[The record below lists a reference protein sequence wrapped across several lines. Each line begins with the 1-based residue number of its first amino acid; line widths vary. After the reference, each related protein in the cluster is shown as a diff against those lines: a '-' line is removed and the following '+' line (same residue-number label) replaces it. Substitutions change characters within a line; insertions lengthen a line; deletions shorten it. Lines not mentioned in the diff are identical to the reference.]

1 MRPDMWRPPVE
12 LTAEER
18 AVVGLMKQKSRL
30 FVFLRQ
36 WRHELLDEGF
46 QAELAAVYE
55 GRGKPPIPP
64 AQLALA
70 TILQAYTG
78 LSDEDVVEEVTT
90 DRRWQL
96 VLDCLGSTGAPF
108 GKGTLWRFRQLL
120 IRADLDRRLV
130 ERTVAVAQQRG
141 GFGSRALRAALD
153 ASPLWGAGRVEDTYN
168 LLGHA
173 LRSAVSVLARQQGRG
188 LADVAATAG
197 VPELSRSS
205 LKAALDVD
213 WDDATARTA
222 ALTRVLEMVTAVAT
236 YVAGQEDVP
245 SGCRAAVAIAD
256 QIQAQDVVR
265 AVDGTPALGH
275 GVARD
280 RRISVTDGEMRHGRK
295 SRTERVDGFKRHILR
310 DLDSGLVHAVALT
323 AANVPESAATT
334 ALHDDL
340 AHQGCSIAELHVD
353 RGYLASSLVRD
364 RPPHRRIIAK
374 PWPIRNGDRFPKTDF
389 PLDWTSRTLRC
400 PAGQV
405 RPVTPGTI
413 VRFPAETCTACALRT
428 QCTTSAH
435 GRSVAIHSDERL
447 LAELRTL
454 QHSPDG
460 RARLRERVAV
470 EHGLAHIGHWQG
482 RRARYRGQRKNLFDL
497 RRAAVVH
504 NLFVIARRWPTPATR
519 AA

>member
-1 MRPDMWRPPVE
+1 MRPEMWRPPVE
-12 LTAEER
+12 LTADER
-18 AVVGLMKQKSRL
+18 AVVGLMKQESRL
-30 FVFLRQ
+30 FLFLRR

-46 QAELAAVYE
+46 QAELAALYD
-55 GRGKPPIPP
+55 GRGKPPAPP

-78 LSDEDVVEEVTT
+78 LSDEDVVEEAAAN
-90 DRRWQL
+90 RRWQL
-96 VLDCLGSTGAPF
+96 VLDCLGTGGAPF

-120 IRADLDRRLV
+120 MGADLDRRLV

-188 LADVAATAG
+188 LADVASSVG

-213 WDDATARTA
+213 WDDPAARTA

-236 YVAGQEDVP
+236 YVAADAGVP
-245 SGCRAAVAIAD
+245 AGAHAAVAVAG
-256 QIQAQDVVR
+256 QIRSQDVAR
-265 AVDGTPALGH
+265 APDGTPVLGQ

-280 RRISVTDGEMRHGRK
+280 RRISVEDGEMRHGRK
-295 SRTERVDGFKRHILR
+295 SRTERVDGYKRHILR
-310 DLDSGLVHAVALT
+310 DLDSGLIRAVAVT
-323 AANVPESAATT
+323 AANAPESAATP
-334 ALHDDL
+334 ALEADL
-340 AHQGCSIAELHVD
+340 DRQGCAIAELHID
-353 RGYLASSLVRD
+353 RGYLASPLVRD
-364 RPPHRRIIAK
+364 RPPERRIVGK
-374 PWPIRNGDRFPKTDF
+374 PWPVHNGGRFTKLAF
-389 PLDWTSRTLRC
+389 AVDWDARTLTC
-400 PAGQV
+400 PAGAVQ
-405 RPVTPGTI
+405 PASPGTT
-413 VRFPAETCTACALRT
+413 VRFPAATCAACGLRA

-435 GRSVAIHSDERL
+435 GRSVAIHRDEQL
-447 LAELRTL
+447 LTELRGL
-454 QHSPDG
+454 QRTPDG

-470 EHGLAHIGHWQG
+470 EHGLAHVGRWQG
-482 RRARYRGQRKNLFDL
+482 RRARYRGVRKNLFDL

-504 NLFVIARRWPTPATR
+504 NLFVIARRYPAS
-519 AA
+519 AAA

>member
-1 MRPDMWRPPVE
+1 MRPEVWRPPVE
-12 LTAEER
+12 LTVDER

-30 FVFLRQ
+30 YVFLRT

-46 QAELAAVYE
+46 QSELAAVYE
-55 GRGKPPIPP
+55 GRGKPPVPP

-96 VLDCLGSTGAPF
+96 VLDCLGTRQAPF

-120 IRADLDRRLV
+120 MRADLDRRLV

-188 LADVAATAG
+188 LADIATAAG

-222 ALTRVLEMVTAVAT
+222 ALVRVLEMVTAVAT
-236 YVAGQEDVP
+236 YVAAHGDAP
-245 SGCRAAVAIAD
+245 RGAHAAVAIAD

-265 AVDGTPALGH
+265 GADGQPALGH

-295 SRTERVDGFKRHILR
+295 SRTERVDGYKRHIVR
-310 DLDSGLVHAVALT
+310 DLDTGLIHAVAVT
-323 AANVPESAATT
+323 AANVPEAAATP
-334 ALHDDL
+334 ALEADL
-340 AHQGCSIAELHVD
+340 HHQGSAIAELHID
-353 RGYLASSLVRD
+353 RGYLASPLVRD
-364 RPPHRRIIAK
+364 RPPERRIVGK
-374 PWPIRNGDRFPKTDF
+374 PWPVHNGDRFPKTAF
-389 PLDWTSRTLRC
+389 VLDWTTGTLRC
-400 PAGQV
+400 PAGQEQPA
-405 RPVTPGTI
+405 RPGTS
-413 VRFPAETCTACALRT
+413 VHFPARTCAACGLRAR
-428 QCTTSAH
+428 CTTSAH
-435 GRSVAIHSDERL
+435 GRSVAIHPDERL
-447 LAELRTL
+447 LTDLRAL
-454 QHSPDG
+454 QRTPEG

-470 EHGLAHIGHWQG
+470 EHGLAHIGRWQG
-482 RRARYRGQRKNLFDL
+482 RRARYRGLRKNLFDL
-497 RRAAVVH
+497 RRAAVIH
-504 NLFVIARRWPTPATR
+504 NLFVIARRYPTSV